1 MWDRACFSPS
11 VQVRAHGASEPFCK
25 DTRCQTAHETAVSV
39 CRWFLPPAWYW
50 KQLFFYHVID
60 RCMLCTQKDSQYVQL
75 EPQKILAFLS
85 WCSSIILSA
94 SLALLGSPPASIK
107 ALVFW
112 AQSSISFISKL
123 NFCNWYEAASF
134 SFLPHKVQ
142 FSIIWHRIIQ
152 LPLPPICRGKYLNRS
167 QLN

>member
-1 MWDRACFSPS
+1 MRLNLFFTIWLGQQYRRKLMGLLSLFEKTQAVKQPMRQFCQNIWLLSPS
-11 VQVRAHGASEPFCK
+11 G
-25 DTRCQTAHETAVSV
+25 
-39 CRWFLPPAWYW
+39 YW
-50 KQLFFYHVID
+50 KQFFHRVID
-60 RCMLCTQKDSQYVQL
+60 RCMQQNSAVSARINSHGKDSQYVQL

-94 SLALLGSPPASIK
+94 SFALLGSPPASIK

-142 FSIIWHRIIQ
+142 FSIIWHRII
-152 LPLPPICRGKYLNRS
+152 
-167 QLN
+167 